1 MKAIFCD
8 IDGVL
13 NHQHDK
19 EKDYSQMERFGFAA
33 DLVRNLKTVIDAVP
47 DAKLVISSSWRAFH
61 DNMGMSDIL
70 PEGDWRVTLAEMLGI
85 DASGICS
92 APTLHEF
99 ACGSP
104 NVSGAKGRAHDI
116 LLWLS
121 EHGNGDSYVIL
132 DDECKTLK
140 KWLGGHVVDC
150 AEDKPHGLTDA
161 RAQAAIAIL
170 KAGHDV
176 PKPKTECGCEGGC

>member
-1 MKAIFCD
+1 MKVIFCD

-13 NHQHDK
+13 NHQHAK
-19 EKDYSQMERFGFAA
+19 EKNYSQMERFGFAA
-33 DLVRNLKTVIDAVP
+33 DLVLNLKAVLDAVP

-61 DNMGMSDIL
+61 DNMGMADIL
-70 PEGDWRVTLAEMLGI
+70 PERDWRWTLAEMLGI
-85 DASGICS
+85 DASGIYS

-104 NVSGAKGRAHDI
+104 NVSGEKGRAHDI

-121 EHGNGDSYVIL
+121 EHGNGDSYVVL
-132 DDECKTLK
+132 DDQCKTLK
-140 KWLGGHVVDC
+140 RWLGGHVVDC
-150 AEDKPHGLTDA
+150 SEDKPYGLTDA

-170 KAGHDV
+170 KAGHNV
-176 PKPKTECGCEGGC
+176 PKPKTACIFDGGR

>member
-19 EKDYSQMERFGFAA
+19 EKDYSQRERFGFAD
-33 DLVRNLKTVIDAVP
+33 DLVRNLKVVIDAVP

-70 PEGDWRVTLAEMLGI
+70 PEGDWRGTLAELLGI
-85 DASGICS
+85 DVSGICS
-92 APTLHEF
+92 APILHEF
-99 ACGSP
+99 ASP
-104 NVSGAKGRAHDI
+104 GFGAKGRAHDI

-121 EHGNGDSYVIL
+121 EKSEGDPYVVI
-132 DDECKTLK
+132 DDECKELN
-140 KWLGGHVVDC
+140 KWLRGRVVDC
-150 AEDKPHGLTDA
+150 ADNKPYGLTA
-161 RAQAAIAIL
+161 ERAQKAIAIL
-170 KAGHDV
+170 HAGHASV
-176 PKPKTECGCEGGC
+176 KS